1 MTFRIERATERDVPL
16 ILKLIKGLAEYE
28 RLAHAVVATETT
40 LRESLFEKRAAEVVI
55 GYADDEPVGFALF
68 FQTFSTFLGVPGMYL
83 EDIFVEPEWRGHGF
97 GRALLAHLAKIAI
110 ERGYG
115 RVEWSV
121 LDWNEPSIGFYKKL
135 GARPMDEWT
144 IFRLTG
150 ESIRELADSCRADV

>member
-1 MTFRIERATERDVPL
+1 VTFRIERATERDVPL
-16 ILKLIKGLAEYE
+16 ILKLIKNLAEYE
-28 RLAHAVVATETT
+28 KLAHAVVATETT
-40 LRESLFEKRAAEVVI
+40 LRESLFEKRAAEAVI

-68 FQTFSTFLGVPGMYL
+68 FQTFSTFVGVPGMYL
-83 EDIFVEPEWRGHGF
+83 EDIFVEPRWRGHGF

-121 LDWNEPSIGFYKKL
+121 LDWNAPAIGFYRKL

-144 IFRLTG
+144 MFRLTG
-150 ESIRELADSCRADV
+150 ESIRELADRWSADL

>member
-1 MTFRIERATERDVPL
+1 MTFRIEQATERDVPL

-28 RLAHAVVATETT
+28 KLAQAVVATETT

-55 GYADDEPVGFALF
+55 GYADEEPAGFALF

-83 EDIFVEPEWRGHGF
+83 EDIFVEPRWRGHGF
-97 GRALLAHLAKIAI
+97 GRALLAHLAAIAT

-115 RVEWSV
+115 RVEWTV
-121 LDWNEPSIGFYKKL
+121 LDWNAPAIGFYKKL

-144 IFRLTG
+144 LFRLTG
-150 ESIRELADSCRADV
+150 DSIRALAQAE